1 MDANDHSPH
10 VEIHID
16 PCGTGWAVSKVEAG
30 RLLYYAYRQDLT
42 EARRLAH
49 RLEEKAHA
57 QGQDVDM
64 SEGLMQS
71 A

>member
-1 MDANDHSPH
+1 MDATKHH
-10 VEIHID
+10 AHIEIHVA

-30 RLLYYAYRQDLT
+30 RLIYYAYRQDLT
-42 EARRLAH
+42 QARRLAR
-49 RLEEKAHA
+49 RLQEKAQA
-57 QGQDVDM
+57 EGEDVDM